1 MSADAQEEALVNQIQ
16 EEMRS
21 MRNHFI
27 VVTLT
32 EQKKGQ
38 KPGVIV
44 DPVPLMSNEFVDT
57 RSAFLEKC
65 QMCVPPRSPPA
76 PAAPLLPLTACR
88 GPAPTPPSPTLL
100 SF

>member
-1 MSADAQEEALVNQIQ
+1 MPLTADKQEETILNQIT

-27 VVTLT
+27 VVTLN
-32 EQKKGQ
+32 ELKKGQ
-38 KPGVIV
+38 KAPAIV

-65 QMCVPPRSPPA
+65 QMC
-76 PAAPLLPLTACR
+76 AAAAAGAART
-88 GPAPTPPSPTLL
+88 PTRRV
-100 SF
+100 